1 MPAIP
6 KIPTPLAEAGVQPRL
21 GSGVNDVVLVGQ
33 SGHGWLLG
41 IGQGS
46 ARHWRAAG
54 AALVR
59 ATSVVE
65 AGARVHRWTAL
76 GAPGHCRY
84 ARVMVG
90 SWSP

>member
-1 MPAIP
+1 
-6 KIPTPLAEAGVQPRL
+6 VQPRL

-41 IGQGS
+41 LGQGS

-65 AGARVHRWTAL
+65 EGREFTAGLPWAHLDIAAT
-76 GAPGHCRY
+76 PG
-84 ARVMVG
+84 
-90 SWSP
+90 